1 MGAFATLG
9 YISFSTAESGSGGFS
24 ADGDA
29 APTSAAGGGG
39 SATAIAANSTDMALG
54 VWRGYAKNWA
64 GAAPSRVGT
73 AAYYYALQQIAV
85 KFLSLRQGN
94 VGSANGGKVAGVIV
108 EKAKA
113 LQQLA
118 KDQIALF
125 EQFCATE
132 AAVYG
137 AGLSAGDGEMTVLEN
152 GIKLDASNKAQ
163 VANGVRAAAGYVK
176 LVAADFRTA
185 DLGMGSLA
193 DWEAYGGY
201 GYALKAQ
208 SAKLLNRL
216 PTVSDARNPEIGK
229 HYQAMAQVLGSAAA
243 AITGNFEGVI
253 KANKINFAIKSSGL

>member
-1 MGAFATLG
+1 MGAFGVLG
-9 YISFSTAESGSGGFS
+9 YIAFSGTKTDSGGF
-24 ADGDA
+24 GEGGGI
-29 APTSAAGGGG
+29 APTEAG
-39 SATAIAANSTDMALG
+39 SIAASSTAMALG
-54 VWRGYAKNWA
+54 VWTGYAKNWT

-85 KFLSLRQGN
+85 KFLALRQGN
-94 VGSANGGKVAGVIV
+94 IGSANGGKVAGIIV

-132 AAVYG
+132 AATYG
-137 AGLSAGDGEMTVLEN
+137 AGMATGDGEMTVLEN
-152 GIKLDASNKAQ
+152 GIKLDAANKASI
-163 VANGVRAAAGYVK
+163 ANGTKAAAGYVK
-176 LVAADFRTA
+176 LVAADFKTT
-185 DLGMGSLA
+185 DLGIAALA
-193 DWEAYGGY
+193 NWEAYGGF

-216 PTVSDARNPEIGK
+216 PTVSDARNPEIAK
-229 HYQAMAQVLGSAAA
+229 HYQSMAQVLGAASS
-243 AITGNFEGVI
+243 AITGNFEGVV